1 MLKNLTCSEW
11 ISNVIG
17 QTLADRI
24 VVDGKA
30 LGVFATGTRAGVLAL
45 LVNAGHV
52 SGTFLVHSTFR
63 SGKEVCT
70 FHLLR
75 NLERLNF
82 IT

>member
-17 QTLADRI
+17 QALADRV

-30 LGVFATGTRAGVLAL
+30 LGVFATGTRAGILAL
-45 LVNAGHV
+45 LVHAGHV
-52 SGTFLVHSTFR
+52 SGTFLVHGTFR
-63 SGKEVCT
+63 SENEMCT

-75 NLERLNF
+75 KLERLQ
-82 IT
+82 IL